1 MNKLYLLSLVS
12 QVSHFLAGVL
22 AGAVMFLGL
31 ALVTV
36 GLDMAS
42 VALASKVA
50 DSYISQGLMWTGRVL
65 FTVDVGLLVWWLVYS
80 FIKSVKHR
88 R

>member
-1 MNKLYLLSLVS
+1 MNKSYFLSLVN

-31 ALVTV
+31 AIITV
-36 GLDMAS
+36 LLDMAS
-42 VALASKVA
+42 VALATRVA
-50 DSYISQGLMWTGRVL
+50 DSYISQGLMWTGRIL
-65 FTVDVGLLVWWLVYS
+65 FTVDVALLAWWLIYS